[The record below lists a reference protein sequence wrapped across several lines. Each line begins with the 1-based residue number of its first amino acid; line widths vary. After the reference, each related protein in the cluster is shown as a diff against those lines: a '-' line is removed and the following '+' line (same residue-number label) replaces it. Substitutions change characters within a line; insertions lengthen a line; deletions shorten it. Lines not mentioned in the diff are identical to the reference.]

1 MDIEKIKHIAE
12 ISYLEFTDEELESF
26 KEDFNDTLNLI
37 NQITET
43 NVDGVL
49 ETKYVN
55 DIYTNLREDIPEE
68 SLSVE
73 EALMNTKTKKYSYFQ
88 IVEFVE

>member
-55 DIYTNLREDIPEE
+55 DIYANLREDIPEE